1 MSENNM
7 QTNTRNQTFKRR
19 ECFRNLRWM
28 EKSFLTETD
37 FFYCITFPYKES
49 ISVPIGI
56 DSMIN
61 PS

>member
-1 MSENNM
+1 M